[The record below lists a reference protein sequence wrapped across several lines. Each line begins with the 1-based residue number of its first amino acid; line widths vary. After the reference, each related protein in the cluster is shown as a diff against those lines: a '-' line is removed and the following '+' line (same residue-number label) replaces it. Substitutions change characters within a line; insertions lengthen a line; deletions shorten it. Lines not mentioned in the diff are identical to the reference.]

1 MKYKT
6 SINNKQTKS
15 YTVWKDMNVRCYQKR
30 DIYETYKD
38 CKVCE
43 EWSDYQ
49 NFAKW
54 FENNYIEGWCLDKD
68 ILKENNKLYSPETC
82 CFVPKEINNLFK
94 PFHKRK
100 NNLPKGV
107 FKIHKKYYVYIVKNG
122 KSKYY
127 GKYDNIE
134 EATIIA
140 TNERMSHIKETVNN
154 FKNKLSTEL
163 FNRIN
168 EIIK

>member
-6 SINNKQTKS
+6 SINSKQTKS

-38 CKVCE
+38 CEVCE
-43 EWSDYQ
+43 EWLNYQ

-54 FENNYIEGWCLDKD
+54 FEDNYIEGWCLDKD
-68 ILKENNKLYSPETC
+68 ILIKDNKLYSPNTC

-94 PFHKRK
+94 PFHKHK

-107 FKIHKKYYVYIVKNG
+107 FKIHKKYYVYVVKNG

-134 EATIIA
+134 KATIIA

-163 FNRIN
+163 FNSIN